1 MFDFILA
8 PANLPFSVALAVM
21 LMIGAV
27 EALGLGFGAVHLDAH
42 ADVHADLHV
51 DGDLGVDPLGWLG
64 LGTVPLLV
72 LLVILLALFGL
83 IGIFVQQVATALA
96 GAPLSPWLASA
107 IALVGALPLGGLCA
121 GGVARILPHDETTA
135 VSLDSLVGRRAT
147 VTVGVARCGSP
158 ARARVKDM
166 HDQAHYVM
174 VEPMERSTAVEAG
187 GTLLLVRREGEI
199 FIGLAEGEAL
209 TALDDRPVLFG

>member
-8 PANLPFSVALAVM
+8 PANAPFSVALALM

-27 EALGLGFGAVHLDAH
+27 EALGLGFGAVHLDMH

-51 DGDLGVDPLGWLG
+51 DGHLGLDPLGWLG
-64 LGTVPLLV
+64 LGKVPLLV

-83 IGIFVQQVATALA
+83 IGVVVQQLATAFT
-96 GAPLSPWLASA
+96 GAPLSPWIASA
-107 IALVGALPLGGLCA
+107 LAVVGTLPLAGLCA
-121 GGVARILPHDETTA
+121 SGVARIMPHDETTA

-147 VTVGVARCGSP
+147 VTVGTARVGSP
-158 ARARVKDM
+158 ARARVTDI
-166 HDQAHYVM
+166 HQQAHYIM
-174 VEPMERSTAVEAG
+174 VEPSERASAVETG
-187 GTLLLVRREGEI
+187 GTLLLVRREGGI

-209 TALDDRPVLFG
+209 TALDDRPVIIG